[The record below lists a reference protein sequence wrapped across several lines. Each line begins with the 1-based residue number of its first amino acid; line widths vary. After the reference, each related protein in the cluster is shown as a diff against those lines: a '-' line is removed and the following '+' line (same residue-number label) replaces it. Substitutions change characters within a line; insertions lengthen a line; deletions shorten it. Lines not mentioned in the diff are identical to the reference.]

1 MATTQ
6 EGKQTSAQGMSTE
19 DLRAKMCRL
28 IDELASARSDRAAA
42 LKTEF
47 EALWKTMPGVE
58 EPTIH

>member
-6 EGKQTSAQGMSTE
+6 EAKQTSTQGMSTE
-19 DLRAKMCRL
+19 DLRAKMCRI
-28 IDELASARSDRAAA
+28 IDELATGRSDRAAA

-47 EALWKTMPGVE
+47 EALWKTVPGIE